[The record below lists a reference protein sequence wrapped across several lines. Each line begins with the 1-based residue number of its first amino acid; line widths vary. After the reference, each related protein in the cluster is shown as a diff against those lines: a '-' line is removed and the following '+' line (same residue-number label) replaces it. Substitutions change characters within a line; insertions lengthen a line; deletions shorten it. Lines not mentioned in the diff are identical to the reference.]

1 MLKRIVKFTNLKG
14 EKKSEELYFYL
25 SPKNLKKMDAKYQ
38 NVGGIKG
45 LFEKMITKNDNR
57 LILETIEDIILTSY
71 GIVSED
77 GNRFI
82 QNQTVREE
90 FETSCA
96 YEQLFDELTST
107 AEAFGEFLKKIL
119 PNDVQAEIAKA
130 EKEGNVEMPEIV
142 AEILKDQ
149 EENNAAENKVTS
161 IAPVEG

>member
-1 MLKRIVKFTNLKG
+1 MYKRIVKYTNLKD
-14 EKKSEELYFYL
+14 ERKVEELFFYL
-25 SPKNLKKMDAKYQ
+25 SPKNLKKLDAKYQ
-38 NVGGIKG
+38 DQGGIRG
-45 LFEKMITKNDNR
+45 LFQKMITKNDNR
-57 LILETIEDIILTSY
+57 LILETIEDIILSSY

-82 QNQTVREE
+82 QNDTVRAD
-90 FETSCA
+90 FECSCA

-119 PNDVQAEIAKA
+119 PNEVQAEIAKA

-142 AEILKDQ
+142 AEMLKEQ
-149 EENNAAENKVTS
+149 EAAEKIQS

>member
-1 MLKRIVKFTNLKG
+1 MYKRIVKYTNLKD
-14 EKKSEELYFYL
+14 ERKVEELYFYL
-25 SPKNLKKMDAKYQ
+25 SPKNLKKLDAKYQ
-38 NVGGIKG
+38 DQGGIRG
-45 LFEKMITKNDNR
+45 LFQKMITKNDNR
-57 LILETIEDIILTSY
+57 LILETIEDIILSSY

-82 QNQTVREE
+82 QNDTVRAD
-90 FETSCA
+90 FECSCA

-119 PNDVQAEIAKA
+119 PNEVQAEIAKA

-142 AEILKDQ
+142 AEMLKEQ
-149 EENNAAENKVTS
+149 EAAEKVKS

>member
-1 MLKRIVKFTNLKG
+1 MYKRIIKYTNLKD
-14 EKKSEELYFYL
+14 ERKVEELYFYL
-25 SPKNLKKMDAKYQ
+25 SPKNLKKLDAKYQ
-38 NVGGIKG
+38 DQGGIRG
-45 LFEKMITKNDNR
+45 LFQKMITKNDNR
-57 LILETIEDIILTSY
+57 LILETIEDIILSSY

-82 QNQTVREE
+82 QNDTVRSE
-90 FETSCA
+90 FECSCA

-119 PNDVQAEIAKA
+119 PNEVQAEIAKA

-142 AEILKDQ
+142 AEMLKEQ
-149 EENNAAENKVTS
+149 EAAEKVTS

>member
-1 MLKRIVKFTNLKG
+1 MYKRIVKYTNLKD
-14 EKKSEELYFYL
+14 ERKVEELYFYL
-25 SPKNLKKMDAKYQ
+25 SPKNLKKLDAKYQ
-38 NVGGIKG
+38 DQGGIRG
-45 LFEKMITKNDNR
+45 LFQKMITKNDNR
-57 LILETIEDIILTSY
+57 LILETIEDIILSSY

-82 QNQTVREE
+82 QNDTVRAD
-90 FETSCA
+90 FECSCA

-119 PNDVQAEIAKA
+119 PNEVQAEIAKA

-142 AEILKDQ
+142 AEMLKEQ
-149 EENNAAENKVTS
+149 EAAEKVQS